1 MHWDFPENY
10 VTGGE
15 TFTLHDPFG
24 IPVNVQGGVH
34 AVELQGVVD
43 YCVVHLLV
51 QDIITGE
58 TYVEK
63 VTRRDA
69 TSGRTIKILVGEMP
83 GAIDHVVW
91 VE

>member
-1 MHWDFPENY
+1 MHWDIPKNT
-10 VTGGE
+10 VTGGRN
-15 TFTLHDPFG
+15 FQLHDPFG
-24 IPVNVQGGVH
+24 LPVKVQGGVH
-34 AVELQGVVD
+34 KIELQGAVD

-58 TYVEK
+58 TYIEK

-69 TSGRTIKILVGEMP
+69 ASGKTVNVLIGEMP
-83 GAIDHVVW
+83 DAIDHVVW

>member
-1 MHWDFPENY
+1 MHWDIPQNT
-10 VTGGE
+10 VTGGQN
-15 TFTLHDPFG
+15 FQLHDPFG
-24 IPVNVQGGVH
+24 LPVKVQGGVH
-34 AVELQGVVD
+34 KIELQGVVD

-58 TYVEK
+58 TYIEK

-69 TSGRTIKILVGEMP
+69 TSGKTVNVLIGEMP
-83 GAIDHVVW
+83 DAIDHVVW